1 MEIDGKVAL
10 VTGAGSG
17 IGRASALALAREG
30 AAVVVADM
38 AEGAGRETVGLLEE
52 AGGKAA
58 FVLGDVS
65 DPVQLTAIFAAAAEA
80 FGGLDIV
87 HNNAGIVCGE
97 PLWPGTD
104 PARLF
109 RQVAVNLG
117 AVVVGTRLAVDHLG
131 PRGGGAVVNTASL
144 AAVFPLEAEPAYSAT
159 KAGVVMFTQACAGLE
174 QSHGIRVTAVLPAL
188 VDTPLLDKTGD
199 GVAPADWVGMAKGIL
214 GLQSPDDVAAVV
226 VDLVRQGTAGEHRF
240 VEALPTVLGDAAPG

>member
-17 IGRASALALAREG
+17 IGRAAALALAGEG
-30 AAVVVADM
+30 AAVVVGDI
-38 AEGAGRETVGLLEE
+38 AEGPGRETVGLIED
-52 AGGKAA
+52 AGGRAA
-58 FVLGDVS
+58 FVPGDVS
-65 DPVQLTAIFAAAAEA
+65 DPKQLAAMFDAAAKE

-87 HNNAGIVCGE
+87 HNNAGIVCGA
-97 PLWPGTD
+97 PLWPDTD
-104 PARLF
+104 PAALF

-159 KAGVVMFTQACAGLE
+159 KAGVVMFTRACAGLE

-199 GVAPADWVGMAKGIL
+199 GVTAADWVGMARGLL
-214 GLQSPDDVAAVV
+214 GLQSADDVAAVV

-240 VEALPTVLGDAAPG
+240 VEELPTVLGDASPR

>member
-30 AAVVVADM
+30 AAVVVGDI
-38 AEGAGRETVGLLEE
+38 AEGPGRETVGLIEQ
-52 AGGKAA
+52 AGAKAA
-58 FVLGDVS
+58 FVAGDVS
-65 DPVQLTAIFAAAAEA
+65 DPDQLAAMFDAAAEA

-104 PARLF
+104 PADLF

-131 PRGGGAVVNTASL
+131 PRGGGAVVNIASL
-144 AAVFPLEAEPAYSAT
+144 AAVFPLEAEPGQDLARRQVELLHSG
-159 KAGVVMFTQACAGLE
+159 GVGQPAQAE
-174 QSHGIRVTAVLPAL
+174 QS
-188 VDTPLLDKTGD
+188 
-199 GVAPADWVGMAKGIL
+199 
-214 GLQSPDDVAAVV
+214 
-226 VDLVRQGTAGEHRF
+226 EHR
-240 VEALPTVLGDAAPG
+240 

>member
-1 MEIDGKVAL
+1 
-10 VTGAGSG
+10 
-17 IGRASALALAREG
+17 
-30 AAVVVADM
+30 
-38 AEGAGRETVGLLEE
+38 VGLIEE
-52 AGGKAA
+52 AGGRAA
-58 FVLGDVS
+58 FVPGDVS
-65 DPVQLTAIFAAAAEA
+65 DPDQLAAMFAAAADA

-97 PLWPGTD
+97 PLWPDTD

-159 KAGVVMFTQACAGLE
+159 KAGVVMFTTACAGLE

-199 GVAPADWVGMAKGIL
+199 GAAPAEWVSMAKGLL

-226 VDLVRQGTAGEHRF
+226 VELVRRGVAGEHRF
-240 VEALPTVLGDAAPG
+240 VEELPTVLGDATPG